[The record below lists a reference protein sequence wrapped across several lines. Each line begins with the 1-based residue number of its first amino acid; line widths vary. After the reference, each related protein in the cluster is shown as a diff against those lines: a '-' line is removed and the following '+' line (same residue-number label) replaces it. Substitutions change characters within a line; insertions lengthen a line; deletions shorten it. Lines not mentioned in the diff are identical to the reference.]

1 MIATLLR
8 KTGALDARTYET
20 EKDPV
25 GKDLESGDMV
35 GQEHRKLI
43 RDRVGD
49 PGDTNWLYDRSIH
62 MNDYDFSNEHWEALE
77 IESRPSF
84 SNADSQENE

>member
-1 MIATLLR
+1 
-8 KTGALDARTYET
+8 
-20 EKDPV
+20 
-25 GKDLESGDMV
+25 
-35 GQEHRKLI
+35 
-43 RDRVGD
+43 
-49 PGDTNWLYDRSIH
+49 